1 MKLNLLILLLFTLT
15 LPACLSVKIFPESQK
30 VETDFNLKNK
40 KILIVTHDTEISQE
54 YLIYLKNHL
63 RRTLEKEKMVAH
75 SLNIRYK
82 TPITPRSIQATP
94 HILYEKYATIAASQ
108 NKIRQGKTQEISR
121 QILEEDVKILADS
134 TAKIQPD
141 VILQIDVLHEN
152 RGVYFTLDNSYQELK
167 DATYQLEIRTPD
179 GSKKYYQNDINVL
192 HLSRIEMLKAAK
204 KTAEQLIK
212 QFKKDLIIK

>member
-1 MKLNLLILLLFTLT
+1 
-15 LPACLSVKIFPESQK
+15 LSVKIFPESQK
-30 VETDFNLKNK
+30 VEADFNLKNK
-40 KILIVTHDTEISQE
+40 KILIVTHDTEVSQE

-63 RRTLEKEKMVAH
+63 RMAFEKNKMVAH

-82 TPITPRSIQATP
+82 TPIKPRSIQSTP
-94 HILYEKYATIAASQ
+94 HILYEKYAPIAAYQS
-108 NKIRQGKTQEISR
+108 KIPQSKTLEINR
-121 QILEEDVKILADS
+121 QILEEDVKILAES

-141 VILQIDVLHEN
+141 VLIEINVRHEH

-167 DATYQLEIRTPD
+167 DATFQLEISTSD
-179 GSKKYYQNDINVL
+179 GSKKHYQNDINVL
-192 HLSRIEMLKAAK
+192 HLSRIDMLKAAK

>member
-1 MKLNLLILLLFTLT
+1 MKLNPGFLLLFTLT
-15 LPACLSVKIFPESQK
+15 LQACLSVKIFPETQK
-30 VETDFNLKNK
+30 VETNFNLKNK

-63 RRTLEKEKMVAH
+63 RRTLEKNKIVAH

-82 TPITPRSIQATP
+82 TPITPRSIQSKP

-121 QILEEDVKILADS
+121 QILEEDVKILVDS
-134 TAKIQPD
+134 TTKIHPD
-141 VILQIDVLHEN
+141 VIIQIDVLHEN

-167 DATYQLEIRTPD
+167 DATYQLEIRSSD
-179 GSKKYYQNDINVL
+179 GSKKYYQNDINVF
-192 HLSRIEMLKAAK
+192 HLSRIDMLKAAK
-204 KTAEQLIK
+204 KTAEQLVK